1 MKRTVLSFM
10 LAIISLVTINARIF
24 VLATGVSNYGNEDVN
39 LSQTTKDAKRFKD
52 VMETQ
57 TKDITILTS
66 SNVTR
71 ANVLEKLRAI
81 CNRAQKGDQV
91 VFFYSGHGMP
101 GGICGYDNTISY
113 DDIVEVLSSS
123 KASAKICY
131 IDACHAGSMSGAVK
145 SSDGWESRVKSY
157 NIWASR
163 AKAYKDQAFFVSC
176 RSDEYSS
183 EHPFLGAGLFTQ
195 ALIKGL
201 KGKSDKNGDK
211 KITVMELFKY
221 IRGDVMKHSKEKQHP
236 QLIAPESMYNVVVSK
251 W

>member
-1 MKRTVLSFM
+1 MKRTILSFL
-10 LAIISLVTINARIF
+10 LAIFTLIAINARTF
-24 VLATGVSNYGNEDVN
+24 VLTTGVSNYGSEDVN
-39 LSQTTKDAKRFKD
+39 LSQTTKDAKRFKE

-101 GGICGYDNTISY
+101 GGICGYDKVISY
-113 DDIVEVLSSS
+113 DDIVEILSGSE
-123 KASAKICY
+123 ASAKICY
-131 IDACHAGSMSGAVK
+131 IDACHAGSMSSAA
-145 SSDGWESRVKSY
+145 KSY
-157 NIWASR
+157 DSWAKD
-163 AKAYKDQAFFVSC
+163 AKSYKDQAFFVSC
-176 RSDEYSS
+176 RSDELSS

-211 KITVMELFKY
+211 SITVMELFKY
-221 IRGDVMKHSKEKQHP
+221 IHGDVMKHSNEKQHP

>member
-1 MKRTVLSFM
+1 MKRILLSFI
-10 LAIISLVTINARIF
+10 LAVICVSALNARIF
-24 VLATGVSNYGNEDVN
+24 VLVTGVSNYGHEDVN
-39 LSQTTKDAKRFKD
+39 LRQTTKDAKRFKE
-52 VMETQ
+52 VMSTQ

-101 GGICGYDNTISY
+101 GGICGYDKAISY
-113 DDIVEVLSSS
+113 DDIVSILSTSQ
-123 KASAKICY
+123 AGAKICY
-131 IDACHAGSMSGAVK
+131 IDACHAGSMSTAAR
-145 SSDGWESRVKSY
+145 SYDEWSR
-157 NIWASR
+157 N
-163 AKAYKDQAFFVSC
+163 AKANKDQVFFVSS
-176 RSDEYSS
+176 RSDELSS

-211 KITVMELFKY
+211 NITVLELFKY
-221 IRGDVMKHSKEKQHP
+221 IHGDVLKHSKGKQHP
-236 QLIAPESMYNVVVSK
+236 QLIAPESMYNVVVSR